1 MDKEGAE
8 SPDLHRLNPLTFVYD
23 SMCLNKRRDSISP
36 MPSKPIGWR
45 VELSPESGH
54 EKEITLMPLTAAIA
68 GAKKV

>member
-1 MDKEGAE
+1 
-8 SPDLHRLNPLTFVYD
+8 
-23 SMCLNKRRDSISP
+23 